1 MIAKIKKSR
10 EAKRV
15 ANQMSAYYSWRPSGP
30 GR

>member
-15 ANQMSAYYSWRPSGP
+15 ANQMFAMYGWRPSGP

>member
-1 MIAKIKKSR
+1 MMSKIKKVR

-15 ANQMSAYYSWRPSGP
+15 ANQMSAFYGWRPSGP